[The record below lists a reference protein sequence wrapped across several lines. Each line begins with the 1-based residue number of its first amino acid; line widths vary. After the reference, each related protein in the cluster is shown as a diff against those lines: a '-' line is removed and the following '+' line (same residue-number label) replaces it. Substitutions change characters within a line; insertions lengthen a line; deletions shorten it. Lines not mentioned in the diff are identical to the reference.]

1 LSCQET
7 LNDFIALLDP
17 IIAWKMS
24 SLEVDFKDDKIKGAL
39 VGNAKE
45 ILEFFRQ

>member
-1 LSCQET
+1 
-7 LNDFIALLDP
+7 LNDLIALLDP

-24 SLEVDFKDDKIKGAL
+24 NLEVDFKDDKKKKKAL

-45 ILEFFRQ
+45 ILEFPR